1 MGEILCVSDNYICDN
16 SVCDNSKVEILSPLV
31 LYLGLTCVPRDQ
43 GLLLLLLPVDRLQ
56 PLLEQVLLGRLLHLD
71 KRTSLFHCLAKNNL
85 SRAHL
90 SQHFHNLKYLTLC
103 KRGRQLSEEIIRD
116 SLLVPGNQLLINVQ
130 NVQIILLET
139 NC

>member
-31 LYLGLTCVPRDQ
+31 LYLSFTCVPRDQ

-71 KRTSLFHCLAKNNL
+71 IVGKTVSLP
-85 SRAHL
+85 
-90 SQHFHNLKYLTLC
+90 C
-103 KRGRQLSEEIIRD
+103 KK
-116 SLLVPGNQLLINVQ
+116 
-130 NVQIILLET
+130 
-139 NC
+139 